1 MNLKGHHCHIPEHHI
16 PLFSHALKLKM
27 KGDNSDSLLLKLE
40 APTRDAISRVRFA
53 PHSNNLLISSW
64 DSSLRLYDV
73 DASLLRLEAPSEAP
87 LLDCYFHDEAVAFSA
102 ASDGLIRRYDLDSG
116 IIDTI
121 GGHDDIA
128 TCIGYSS
135 ETCQLI
141 TGGFDKKLLLWDI
154 RMEKAVSCLR
164 SVAAEIDSM
173 SVLGFSL
180 TVGIEAS
187 VQVFDLRKF
196 DAAVPSKEPFSGTHL
211 RCVSSIPYAEGFA
224 AGSVD
229 GRVALQI
236 SDSSGSNDNG
246 YIFRCHPKSKQ
257 GKHHLTPVNDIAF
270 SPMITG
276 AFVTGDNEG
285 YVTIWDAKNRKRL
298 IELLKYPNSVASL
311 SYNHDGQLMAVAS
324 SHTYKEAK
332 KTAWQRKIDSQ
343 DTLQEK

>member
-1 MNLKGHHCHIPEHHI
+1 
-16 PLFSHALKLKM
+16 M
-27 KGDNSDSLLLKLE
+27 KGDNNDSLKLQLE
-40 APTRDAISRVRFA
+40 APTRDAISRIRFA

-73 DASLLRLEAPSEAP
+73 DTSLLKLEAPSEAP
-87 LLDCYFHDEAVAFSA
+87 LLDCCFHDEGVAFSA

-116 IIDTI
+116 IIDTM

-128 TCIGYSS
+128 TCIGYSC

-154 RMEKAVSCLR
+154 RMEKVVSCIR

-173 SVLGFSL
+173 TVLGFSL

-187 VQVFDLRKF
+187 VDVFDLRKF
-196 DAAVPSKEPFSGTHL
+196 DKATHSTEPFSSTHL
-211 RCVSSIPYAEGFA
+211 RCVNSIPYAEGFA

-236 SDSSGSNDNG
+236 SYSSGSNDTG
-246 YIFRCHPKSKQ
+246 YIFRCHPKSK
-257 GKHHLTPVNDIAF
+257 GKHHLASVNDIAF
-270 SPMITG
+270 SPMMTG

-298 IELLKYPNSVASL
+298 VELPRCPNSVVSL
-311 SYNHDGQLMAVAS
+311 SYNHEGQLMAVAS
-324 SHTYKEAK
+324 SHTNKEAK
-332 KTAWQRKIDSQ
+332 KIEGPHVIFIHKVDNFDIGSDIGSVSAG
-343 DTLQEK
+343 